1 MYRAPEMQ
9 TLAPRSGYLTEKTD
23 IWALGC
29 IFYQLCF
36 FRHPFETTTR
46 VAFPK
51 RHSFGADVETFI
63 MYMFDP
69 DPEARPSIAQ
79 LLPMAQ
85 ALHQHKPL
93 PPYEVPP
100 EVLEIRRERE
110 EENRQRELKQQQ
122 RRQETPK
129 QQRPAT
135 GQTVFSNAAQERRDR
150 TTAAGAAG
158 SCANSSG
165 DEIRGASE
173 SVADLFSS
181 RTSPTSAPTAAGDD
195 WTADF
200 KFSTIN
206 AAPIDD
212 GLDDSFGNGQ
222 RTSGS

>member
-1 MYRAPEMQ
+1 
-9 TLAPRSGYLTEKTD
+9 
-23 IWALGC
+23 
-29 IFYQLCF
+29 
-36 FRHPFETTTR
+36 
-46 VAFPK
+46 
-51 RHSFGADVETFI
+51 VETFI

-79 LLPMAQ
+79 LLPMVE
-85 ALHQHKPL
+85 ALRERRPL

-110 EENRQRELKQQQ
+110 EENRQRKLKQQR
-122 RRQETPK
+122 RRQETPT
-129 QQRPAT
+129 QLQRPAT

-206 AAPIDD
+206 AVPVDD
-212 GLDDSFGNGQ
+212 GFDDSFGNGQ